1 MTVVHP
7 MEESKVKVRNAIFAS
22 AFALVGTV
30 AQAAGVVVEGEVLS
44 VQPRYQ
50 VINHSVPIQSCTD
63 VQVPVYS
70 SVNTT
75 TTGDII
81 GGAIIGGI
89 IGHQIGDGNQRKDN
103 RNAGAVLGGM
113 IAGTTGNRQQIVGY
127 QTRKQCQTTYQN
139 RQEQVVSG
147 YQVLVEVEDRRMN
160 FETNVKYNVGDKIT
174 ISKNVRYGL

>member
-1 MTVVHP
+1 MMVVHP
-7 MEESKVKVRNAIFAS
+7 TEEIEMKIHNVIIGG

-50 VINHSVPIQSCTD
+50 VINHSVPVQSCTD

-75 TTGDII
+75 TPGDII
-81 GGAIIGGI
+81 GGAIIGSI
-89 IGHQIGDGNQRKDN
+89 IGNNIKGEQNGGT
-103 RNAGAVLGGM
+103 AGAVIGGM
-113 IAGTTGNRQQIVGY
+113 IAGAAGNRQQIVGY

-147 YQVLVEVEDRRMN
+147 YQILVEVEDRRMN
-160 FETNVKYNVGDKIT
+160 FETNVKYNIGDKIT
-174 ISKNVRYGL
+174 IRKNVRYGL